1 MSEGTNLAKAYVQIV
16 PSAQGIKS
24 ALGEM
29 LGNEIGEPSKKA
41 GSKAGSNI
49 VGMIKKAVAA
59 AGIGVA
65 IKKVVGEALSEGAAM
80 QQSIGGIETLFGAGG
95 ANSVQEYARSVGK
108 SVTEVQDTYDSLK
121 ASEEKM
127 LAFADNAWKT
137 AGLSAN
143 DYMET
148 STSFAASLLSSLDGD
163 TNAAAEAANKA
174 VIAMADNA
182 NKMGTDMQSIQNA
195 YQGFAKQ
202 NYTMLDNLK
211 LGYGGTKTEME
222 RLLADAEKLSGVHYD
237 IDNLADVYNAVSV
250 IQDKLGITGT
260 TAKEAASTFSGS
272 MASMKATAQNV
283 LGKMALGE
291 DIGPALQALGES
303 VKTFVTGNLVP
314 MLFNVLYA
322 LPGLADQ
329 MLGMFMK
336 LIDRLPGLLRRGT
349 EAAMHI
355 LTGLMEQLPTL
366 FADVLP
372 AVNTVVLAL
381 ARTAPGLISAFTG
394 MLPELISSFTT
405 FLPLLLDSGMQLLTA
420 VADGIIQALPT
431 LTAQLPVLITSL
443 LTFVTENLPT
453 IIETGVQILLA
464 LIDGLVQAIP
474 ALATAIPQIVQS
486 VVTLIMTNLPTIITA
501 GIQILTALIN
511 GIIAALPQLIVMIP
525 NILQSLRVAI
535 LENLGVLIEGGVHI
549 LTAIVDGI
557 LSRIGTLIKAGI
569 ELVSTIWEQLKAAP
583 KKMLTVGADVV
594 KGIWSGISG
603 SFTWIKNKLSEWIGN
618 ITDFIKK
625 LFKIG
630 SPSKLMAD
638 EIGKFLPAGI
648 AVGVDANAT
657 LVDDAFQDMAG
668 KIDAEASFSPVLQR
682 VLRTDGFGFTDMPGA
697 DAEPMRENVRSE
709 ELLEQILEILAQL
722 LALYRGT
729 PENTDGVLET
739 LIAYLDQRFGRIS
752 AMKARGV

>member
-1 MSEGTNLAKAYVQIV
+1 MNEGTNLAKAYVQIV

-65 IKKVVGEALSEGAAM
+65 IKKVVSEALSEGADL

-108 SVTEVQDTYDSLK
+108 SVTEVQETYDSLK

-272 MASMKATAQNV
+272 MASMKAAAQNV
-283 LGKMALGE
+283 LGKLALGE
-291 DIGPALQALGES
+291 DIMPALEALGES
-303 VKTFVTGNLVP
+303 IKTFLLNNLLP
-314 MLFNVLYA
+314 MLGNIFNGAPQIAQAAGTIILELLNGIIA
-322 LPGLADQ
+322 NSES
-329 MLGMFMK
+329 
-336 LIDRLPGLLRRGT
+336 LIDG
-349 EAAMHI
+349 AI
-355 LTGLMEQLPTL
+355 
-366 FADVLP
+366 F
-372 AVNTVVLAL
+372 
-381 ARTAPGLISAFTG
+381 
-394 MLPELISSFTT
+394 
-405 FLPLLLDSGMQLLTA
+405 LLDSVISGLNENGDQIGTAAVMLVEKLSLGLLQMA
-420 VADGIIQALPT
+420 PEILSIGIT
-431 LTAQLPVLITSL
+431 LVL
-443 LTFVTENLPT
+443 
-453 IIETGVQILLA
+453 
-464 LIDGLVQAIP
+464 
-474 ALATAIPQIVQS
+474 
-486 VVTLIMTNLPTIITA
+486 
-501 GIQILTALIN
+501 ALIN
-511 GIIAALPQLIVMIP
+511 GLSDPDMIAQI
-525 NILQSLRVAI
+525 
-535 LENLGVLIEGGVHI
+535 
-549 LTAIVDGI
+549 
-557 LSRIGTLIKAGI
+557 
-569 ELVSTIWEQLKAAP
+569 LKAAVVCTEQLIMGLIEAAP
-583 KKMLTVGADVV
+583 KLGQAGLNLV
-594 KGIWSGISG
+594 KGLWQGITG
-603 SFTWIKNKLSEWIGN
+603 SMSWFKENIKRWVGN
-618 ITDFIKK
+618 VVDFIKG

-638 EIGKFLPAGI
+638 EIGKFLPSGI
-648 AVGVDANAT
+648 AVGVDTNAY
-657 LVDDAFQDMAG
+657 LVDDAFRDMADE
-668 KIDAEASFSPVLQR
+668 IDAEATFTPAISR

-697 DAEPMRENVRSE
+697 DAEPMRENGRSE
-709 ELLEQILEILAQL
+709 ELLEQILEILAQM
-722 LALYRGT
+722 LALYRGK
-729 PENTDGVLET
+729 PEDADGVLET